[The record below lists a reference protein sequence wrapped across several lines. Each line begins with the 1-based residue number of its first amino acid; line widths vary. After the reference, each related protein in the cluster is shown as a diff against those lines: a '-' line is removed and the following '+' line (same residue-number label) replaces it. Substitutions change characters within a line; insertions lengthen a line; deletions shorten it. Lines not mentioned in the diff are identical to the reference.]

1 MFGGL
6 SICSL
11 EAVVGKDDTEHIIEV
26 NDCAMKLM
34 GDSSEEDKQMIAT
47 HYHNVSPLI
56 DHYSNPDAHQSSL

>member
-26 NDCAMKLM
+26 NDCALNLL
-34 GDSSEEDKQMIAT
+34 GDTVEEDRQMIADL
-47 HYHNVSPLI
+47 VLVKL
-56 DHYSNPDAHQSSL
+56 QV